1 MQWLYLKYSK
11 QSNKTFVDSHH
22 PLLPG
27 SSTFRHVFLWQLAGW
42 FGRSSF
48 GICFGRLGIL
58 DLQFGKKMAVLAACD
73 VHRHTGTNWKH
84 MADPQAEHAR
94 RKYCSCDLV
103 HLYRWCSFRSILL
116 FVLSSGGSVFCFR
129 ICYLC
134 FTEVWVQKCHWRE
147 ILNPTRCCTR
157 GVFFFWNKL
166 YEGSSGAGTPWSAS
180 VLGAPSINTPKC
192 AWII

>member
-103 HLYRWCSFRSILL
+103 HLYRWCSFRSNLL

-157 GVFFFWNKL
+157 GVFFFFETNCTREVQVL
-166 YEGSSGAGTPWSAS
+166 EHLEVLPCS
-180 VLGAPSINTPKC
+180 VLHQ
-192 AWII
+192 